1 MATGDYLNDTPFHI
15 LAMYGHMDLLLELI
29 EQADKEERLLELLDA
44 QTVDG
49 LTPADTA
56 IKWGYKALHSKLVS
70 IANNKR
76 MVQVVEQLAKG
87 WARQIHAITPILDS
101 RHIPSPLATPLP
113 IVCRSAGDKHIPRRP
128 RAAKMEPDVVGKR
141 RLLQVTRCLWN
152 FAARL

>member
-1 MATGDYLNDTPFHI
+1 VATGDYLNDTPFHI

-87 WARQIHAITPILDS
+87 WAWKIHPITITLTLDS
-101 RHIPSPLATPLP
+101 RRIPSPLATPLP
-113 IVCRSAGDKHIPRRP
+113 IVCRLAGDKHPEATPCRKNGP
-128 RAAKMEPDVVGKR
+128 
-141 RLLQVTRCLWN
+141 
-152 FAARL
+152 